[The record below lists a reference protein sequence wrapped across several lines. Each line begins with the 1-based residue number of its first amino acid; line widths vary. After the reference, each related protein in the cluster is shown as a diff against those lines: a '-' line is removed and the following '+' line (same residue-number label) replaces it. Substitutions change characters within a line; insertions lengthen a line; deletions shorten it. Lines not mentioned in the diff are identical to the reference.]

1 MAKNQI
7 VTTYDDASFPA
18 QASST
23 TAITLGGTVVVKP
36 SAGRVLRVVVTTVTA
51 SATCT
56 IYDNASTNSGTAL
69 LVIPTAAA
77 VGTIY
82 NIDLP
87 AANGITVYS
96 SGATGAITVGW
107 S

>member
-1 MAKNQI
+1 MAKNGI
-7 VTTYDDASFPA
+7 TTSYDDAGFPA
-18 QASST
+18 QAAFT
-23 TAITLGGTVVVKP
+23 TAVTLGGTVVVKP
-36 SAGRVLRVVVTTVTA
+36 SAGRILRVVVTTVTA

-56 IYDNASTNSGTAL
+56 VYDNASTNSGTAL

-82 NIDLP
+82 NLDLP
-87 AANGITVYS
+87 AVNGITVYS